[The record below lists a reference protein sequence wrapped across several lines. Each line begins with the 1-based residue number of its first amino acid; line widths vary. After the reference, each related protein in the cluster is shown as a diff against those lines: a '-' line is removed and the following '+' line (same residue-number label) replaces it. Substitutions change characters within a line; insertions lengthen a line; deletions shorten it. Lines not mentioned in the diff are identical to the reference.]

1 MGEHTIEKIGGT
13 SMSRFGEVMKN
24 VIIGSR
30 QGAELYQ
37 RAFVVSAYS
46 GITNALLE
54 DKKTGA
60 PGVYGYIQHDSREW
74 EGALEKV
81 RAKMLEYN
89 RSFADL
95 GLDVK
100 KADDFVNERLDGIH
114 SCLKYIMY
122 LRTAGHS
129 KPSDYLPATREFL
142 AAVGEAH
149 SAFNSTMI
157 LKAHGVN
164 ARFVDLTGW
173 MSTDVFTLDEA
184 ILNAFKDIDFAT
196 EMPIVTGYVK
206 YDEGIM
212 RHYDRGYS
220 EITFSRLAVL
230 TGAREGIIHKEF
242 HLSTGDPKLMGVD
255 KVQVIGNTN
264 FDIADQLS
272 DMDMEAIHSKAAKD
286 MELRNIPIRIKNA
299 FDPDHPGTLISR
311 NYVSPVPRAEMICG
325 RSDVIALEVHDP
337 EMVSEI
343 GYDYKLC
350 RHLADNGISYIA
362 KNTNANTITHY
373 VPQKA
378 KNLERCREAICQDFP
393 HAEVHTRP
401 VAIVSVIG
409 TNMKIPGFLARAAKA
424 LYEADINVLALD
436 QVMRQVN
443 IQFIVDREDFTKAQI
458 ALHREFVEKSK

>member
-1 MGEHTIEKIGGT
+1 MGQHTIEKIGGT
-13 SMSRFGEVMKN
+13 SMSRFGEVMNN
-24 VIIGSR
+24 VIVGSR
-30 QGAELYQ
+30 KGSELYN
-37 RAFVVSAYS
+37 RVFVVSAYS

-54 DKKTGA
+54 DKKTGE
-60 PGVYGYIQHDSREW
+60 PGVYGYILHDSDQW
-74 EGALEKV
+74 ECALEKV
-81 RAKMLEYN
+81 RSQMLEYN
-89 RSFADL
+89 RSFVSI
-95 GLDVK
+95 GLDLI
-100 KADDFVNERLDGIH
+100 KADSFVNERLDAIKD
-114 SCLKYIMY
+114 CLKSLRY
-122 LRTAGHS
+122 LRTAGHFR
-129 KPSDYLPATREFL
+129 PSDYLPSTREFL

-149 SAFNSTMI
+149 SAYNSALI
-157 LKAHGVN
+157 LQANGIN
-164 ARFVDLTGW
+164 AKFVDLSGW
-173 MSTDVFTLDEA
+173 MSTDVVTMDEA
-184 ILNAFKDIDFAT
+184 ILKAMENVDYAT

-230 TGAREGIIHKEF
+230 TQAREGIIHKEF

-255 KVQVIGNTN
+255 KVKIIGNTN

-299 FDPDHPGTLISR
+299 FDPENPGTLISR
-311 NYVSPVPRAEMICG
+311 EYVSPVPRAEMICG
-325 RSDVIALEVHDP
+325 RSDIIALEVHDP

-343 GYDYKLC
+343 GYDWKLC
-350 RHLADNGISYIA
+350 RHLADFRINYIA

-373 VPQKA
+373 LPQKS
-378 KNLERCREAICQDFP
+378 KNLEGCCEAIRKQFP
-393 HAEVHTRP
+393 HAEVSTQN

-409 TNMKIPGFLARAAKA
+409 TNMKIPGFLARASKA

-443 IQFIVDREDFTKAQI
+443 IQFIVTRDDFKKAQI
-458 ALHREFVEKSK
+458 ALHHEFVEK

>member
-30 QGAELYQ
+30 KGAELYN

-60 PGVYGYIQHDSREW
+60 PGVFGHILHDSKEW
-74 EGALEKV
+74 ENALENV
-81 RAKMLEYN
+81 RTKMLEYN
-89 RSFADL
+89 KSFEPI

-100 KADDFVNERLDGIH
+100 KADAFVNERLDGIR
-114 SCLKYIMY
+114 SCLQYIRY

-129 KPSDYLPATREFL
+129 KPADYLPATREFL

-157 LKAHGVN
+157 LKANGIN
-164 ARFVDLTGW
+164 ARFIDLSGW
-173 MSTDVFTLDEA
+173 MSTEVLTLDEA
-184 ILNAFKDIDFAT
+184 ILNAFKDVDFT
-196 EMPIVTGYVK
+196 KEMPIVTGYVK

-230 TGAREGIIHKEF
+230 TQAREGIIHKEF
-242 HLSTGDPKLMGVD
+242 HLSTGDPKLIGVD
-255 KVQVIGNTN
+255 KVKIIGNTN

-299 FDPDHPGTLISR
+299 FDPEHPGTLISR
-311 NYVSPVPRAEMICG
+311 NYVSPVPR
-325 RSDVIALEVHDP
+325 
-337 EMVSEI
+337 
-343 GYDYKLC
+343 
-350 RHLADNGISYIA
+350 
-362 KNTNANTITHY
+362 
-373 VPQKA
+373 
-378 KNLERCREAICQDFP
+378 
-393 HAEVHTRP
+393 
-401 VAIVSVIG
+401 G
-409 TNMKIPGFLARAAKA
+409 TG
-424 LYEADINVLALD
+424 E
-436 QVMRQVN
+436 
-443 IQFIVDREDFTKAQI
+443 T
-458 ALHREFVEKSK
+458 